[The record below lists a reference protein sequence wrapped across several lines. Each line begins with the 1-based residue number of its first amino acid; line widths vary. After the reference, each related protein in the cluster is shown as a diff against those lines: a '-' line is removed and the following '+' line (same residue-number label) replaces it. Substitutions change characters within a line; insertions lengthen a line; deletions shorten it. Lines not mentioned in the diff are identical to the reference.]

1 MRSKFIETTI
11 ELMRKNSRILFL
23 TADMGYGALEELA
36 EEFPDR
42 FINVG
47 VSEANAV
54 GISAGLALSG
64 YRVIFYAQASFA
76 TMRCFEQVR
85 LDIASNNLDVK
96 IVGTSAGFTLCQYGV
111 SHFAMED
118 VGLMRLL
125 PNMKIL
131 CPGDILEAE
140 LAAKLALE
148 NKGPFYVRI
157 GRTNSGPDVKIHS
170 KKTLD
175 IGGIIKI
182 KDGNRVALI
191 TSGSMMLIAL
201 KAKEILESKGIS
213 TALFSLPMIKPIDEK
228 GLKKI
233 QDKFK
238 IIVSIEEHY
247 ITGGAGSAIEDVL
260 IDRKGAKLL
269 KLGNPDIFL
278 HITGSRDYLLSKCG
292 LSPDKIA
299 ARVISDF
306 KNKHNHSNGKN

>member
-1 MRSKFIETTI
+1 MRSKFVETTI
-11 ELMRKNSRILFL
+11 ELMRKNSCIFFL

-47 VSEANAV
+47 VSEANAA

-76 TMRCFEQVR
+76 SMRCFEQVR

-125 PNMKIL
+125 PNMKIF
-131 CPGDILEAE
+131 CPGDIIEAE
-140 LAAKLALE
+140 LATKFALE
-148 NKGPFYVRI
+148 NQGPFYLRI
-157 GRTNSGPDVKIHS
+157 GRTNNGPDIKIHS
-170 KKTLD
+170 KKSLD
-175 IGGIIKI
+175 IGRIIKI
-182 KDGNRVALI
+182 KDGNKVALI
-191 TSGSMMLIAL
+191 TSGSMMLTAL
-201 KAKEILESKGIS
+201 KVKDILESKGIS
-213 TALFSLPMIKPIDEK
+213 TALFSLPMVKPIDQK
-228 GLKKI
+228 GIKKI

-238 IIVSIEEHY
+238 LIVSIEEHY

-260 IDRKGAKLL
+260 IGRKGAKLL

-278 HITGSRDYLLSKCG
+278 HVTGSRDYLLSRCG
-292 LSPDKIA
+292 LSPDKIVS
-299 ARVISDF
+299 RVISGL
-306 KNKHNHSNGKN
+306 KK

>member
-1 MRSKFIETTI
+1 MRTKFIETTI

-23 TADMGYGALEELA
+23 TADMGYGALEELVR
-36 EEFPDR
+36 EFPDR

-47 VSEANAV
+47 VSEANAA
-54 GISAGLALSG
+54 GIAAGLALSG

-131 CPGDILEAE
+131 CPGDTLEAE
-140 LAAKLALE
+140 IATRVSLE
-148 NKGPFYVRI
+148 NKGPFYIRI
-157 GRTNSGPDVKIHS
+157 GRTNSGADVKVHS
-170 KKTLD
+170 KKTLN
-175 IGGIIKI
+175 ISKLIKI
-182 KDGNRVALI
+182 RDGKNIALI
-191 TSGSMMLIAL
+191 TSGSMMLTTL
-201 KAKEILESKGIS
+201 KVKDVLESKGIS
-213 TALFSLPMIKPIDEK
+213 TAIFSMPTIKPIDK
-228 GLKKI
+228 MGIKKL

-238 IIVSIEEHY
+238 MIVSIEEHY
-247 ITGGAGSAIEDVL
+247 ITGGAGSAIGDVL
-260 IDRKGAKLL
+260 VNRKGAKLL

-278 HITGSRDYLLSKCG
+278 HVTGSRDYLLKKCG
-292 LSPDKIA
+292 LSVDKIT
-299 ARVISDF
+299 ARIMA
-306 KNKHNHSNGKN
+306 NLGK